1 MDQQLEQDAVTILEY
16 VEDTVEHICD
26 TELLSGEKVWSMI
39 HSLAQYKL
47 TEFPFDEEYLTTEDD
62 DIDYLL
68 EEED

>member
-1 MDQQLEQDAVTILEY
+1 MDQQLEHEACTVLEY

-26 TELLSGEKVWSMI
+26 TELLSGEKVWTMI
-39 HSLAQYKL
+39 QSLAQYKL
-47 TEFPFDEEYLTTEDD
+47 TEFPVDEYLTTEDD

>member
-1 MDQQLEQDAVTILEY
+1 MDQQLENEACTVLEY

-26 TELLSGEKVWSMI
+26 TELLSGEKVWTMI
-39 HSLAQYKL
+39 QSLAQYKL
-47 TEFPFDEEYLTTEDD
+47 TEFPVDEYLTTEDD

>member
-1 MDQQLEQDAVTILEY
+1 MDQQLEKEACTILEY

-26 TELLSGEKVWSMI
+26 TELLSGEKVWTMI
-39 HSLAQYKL
+39 QSLAQYKL
-47 TEFPFDEEYLTTEDD
+47 TEFPVDEYLTTDDD